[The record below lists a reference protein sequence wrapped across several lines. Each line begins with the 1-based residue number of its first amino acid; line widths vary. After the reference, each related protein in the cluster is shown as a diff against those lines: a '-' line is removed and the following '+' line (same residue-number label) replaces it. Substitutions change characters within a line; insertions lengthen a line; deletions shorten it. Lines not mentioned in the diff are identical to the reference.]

1 MLRNLRVTVSIVMV
15 LFLTTLQDKNL
26 GKRRLNS
33 GILGTSVANLSITGL
48 QDSVVIRLRNTELIP
63 VN

>member
-1 MLRNLRVTVSIVMV
+1 MMV